1 VWRDHLKEET
11 YKEGKRLIRISIGF
25 EEPTPEEKSAALEPI
40 SPELFRMVKEKF
52 VETKFLQE
60 TPFVLE
66 EATKK
71 VLQGSP
77 DDALR
82 LLAKHLDNL
91 INESKANPEIIY
103 DYGWAV
109 DYVREFGDTV
119 DKNYE
124 NIKEGKV
131 DEDTIRWLESIVER
145 SKTIGIESMLPFISD
160 LIRKKLEEVV

>member
-1 VWRDHLKEET
+1 MERLPEEET
-11 YKEGKRLIRISIGF
+11 YNEVERLGNIAMGL
-25 EEPTPEEKSAALEPI
+25 EEPTPEEKLSVLKPI
-40 SPELFRMVKEKF
+40 SPKLFEIVKEKF
-52 VETKFLQE
+52 VKTKFLQE

-66 EATKK
+66 EATEK

-77 DDALR
+77 DGALR

-91 INESKANPEIIY
+91 VNESKLNPEIIY

-109 DYVREFGDTV
+109 GYVKYFGDTV

-124 NIKEGKV
+124 NIKEGKL
-131 DEDTIRWLESIVER
+131 DEDTIRWLENIAER

-160 LIRKKLEEVV
+160 LIRKKISEVI

>member
-1 VWRDHLKEET
+1 VWRDYLKEET
-11 YKEGKRLIRISIGF
+11 YKEGKRLIRIAIGF
-25 EEPTPEEKSAALEPI
+25 EEPTPEEKSAVLKPV
-40 SPELFRMVKEKF
+40 SPELFRRVKEKF

-77 DDALR
+77 DDALK
-82 LLAKHLDNL
+82 LLTKHLDNL
-91 INESKANPEIIY
+91 INESKLNPEIIY

-109 DYVREFGDTV
+109 SYVEEFGDTI

-131 DEDTIRWLESIVER
+131 DEDVVRWLEAIAER
-145 SKTIGIESMLPFISD
+145 SRTIGIESMLPFIYD
-160 LIRKKLEEVV
+160 LISKKLEEVI